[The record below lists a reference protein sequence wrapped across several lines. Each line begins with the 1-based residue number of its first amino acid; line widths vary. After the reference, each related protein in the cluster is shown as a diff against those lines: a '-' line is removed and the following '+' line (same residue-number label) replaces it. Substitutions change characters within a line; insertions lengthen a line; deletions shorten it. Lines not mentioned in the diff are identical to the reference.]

1 MILNG
6 RFGATIAH
14 RCRPL
19 PTRVRMNH
27 IYYRTISIAMASFF
41 FSVQYAWMHIAS
53 FSSIRKSNNGLI
65 MEILTFVSSPVER
78 FGLFCCISGTLTLRP
93 HLSHGPT
100 RCIPGVLAA
109 LESLPQ
115 NPSIIRTIATTIKGI
130 ISSSLLHLTLH
141 LWNPQAQGWVMH
153 PGLAQEG
160 PQARC
165 LHRPRVSA
173 NRSISLLLL
182 PTLQEVQP
190 RQTPSYRPFQE
201 ELQLLQLR

>member
-1 MILNG
+1 MPGCISLLSFYAG
-6 RFGATIAH
+6 PKH
-14 RCRPL
+14 RL
-19 PTRVRMNH
+19 P
-27 IYYRTISIAMASFF
+27 
-41 FSVQYAWMHIAS
+41 
-53 FSSIRKSNNGLI
+53 FSSIRNSNNGLTL
-65 MEILTFVSSPVER
+65 EILTFVSSPVER

-93 HLSHGPT
+93 RPSHGPT

-115 NPSIIRTIATTIKGI
+115 NPSIITTIVTTIKRI

-141 LWNPQAQGWVMH
+141 LWNLQAQGWAMH

-182 PTLQEVQP
+182 PALQEVQP
-190 RQTPSYRPFQE
+190 RQTPSCRLFQE
-201 ELQLLQLR
+201 ELQPLQLR